1 LLLLLI
7 SGVCV
12 AAESDVKTGGGKERV
27 VEMTA
32 SNMKFEP
39 SVVQAQVGDHISLEI
54 RNTASGSHNFTLKD
68 PKGQVMVSV
77 DLPPNQK
84 TTVKISL
91 EEAGVYEFNCDKP
104 FHTTMGMKGRLEVAQ

>member
-1 LLLLLI
+1 MGTK
-7 SGVCV
+7 SN
-12 AAESDVKTGGGKERV
+12 VKAGEGKERV

-39 SVVQAQVGDHISLEI
+39 SVVQAQVGDNLSLEI
-54 RNTASGSHNFTLKD
+54 RNTASGTHNFTLKG
-68 PKGQVMVSV
+68 PKGQVMKSV
-77 DLPPNQK
+77 DLAPNQK

-91 EEAGVYEFNCDKP
+91 EEAGVYEFYCDKP